1 MFDDITK
8 LYPTMSQAQKKVA
21 DYITDNDEVAAFMT
35 AAKLG
40 KAAGVSEATV
50 VRFTAML
57 GYDKYS
63 EFQQAMIDEIQ
74 SRLVSDKKSTTNN
87 LKADPSGLMKKVL
100 VHDAQNIVDSIH
112 MVPDTTFDMA
122 VDMLEGAK
130 HIYVLGIRNCAPLA
144 EILAYYLGVI
154 RPDVK
159 VVNSVNISE
168 LYEQLNWIGKGDVLV
183 GISFPRYSLRTLRAM
198 DFANS
203 QGARLISI
211 TDSEYSPMNM
221 YSSCNL
227 WAKSDMITLLDS
239 LVAPMSVINAL
250 VVALYLRNENKIQD
264 NTERLE
270 KLWKNYQTYDKD
282 ELGDPGE

>member
-1 MFDDITK
+1 MTDDI
-8 LYPTMSQAQKKVA
+8 LRSYDQMSPSQKKIA
-21 DYITDNDEVAAFMT
+21 DFITENDEMAAFMT

-50 VRFTAML
+50 VRFAAML
-57 GYDKYS
+57 GYEKYS
-63 EFQQAMIDEIQ
+63 EFQQSMVDEIQ
-74 SRLVSDKKSTTNN
+74 SRLVSDKKSTTNK

-112 MVPDTTFDMA
+112 LVPDAVFDMA
-122 VDMLEGAK
+122 VDLLDDAA

-144 EILAYYLGVI
+144 DLLTYYLSVI

-159 VVNSVNISE
+159 ALTSNNISE
-168 LYEQLNWIGKGDVLV
+168 LYEQMNWIGKGDVLV
-183 GISFPRYSLRTLRAM
+183 AMSFPRYSLRTLKAM

-227 WAKSDMITLLDS
+227 WAKTDMITLADS

-250 VVALYLRNENKIQD
+250 IVALYLRNEKKIIE
-264 NTERLE
+264 NTNRLE
-270 KLWKNYQTYDKD
+270 DLWKDFQTYDKD

>member
-1 MFDDITK
+1 
-8 LYPTMSQAQKKVA
+8 MSQAQKKVA

-74 SRLVSDKKSTTNN
+74 SRLVSDKKSTTNK

-168 LYEQLNWIGKGDVLV
+168 MYEQLNWIGKGDVLV

>member
-74 SRLVSDKKSTTNN
+74 SRLVSDKKSTTNK

-168 LYEQLNWIGKGDVLV
+168 MYEQLNWIGKGDVLV

>member
-1 MFDDITK
+1 MLDDILK
-8 LYPTMSQAQKKVA
+8 LYDKMSPAQKKIA
-21 DYITDNDEVAAFMT
+21 DYISENDEAAAFMT
-35 AAKLG
+35 AARLG

-63 EFQQAMIDEIQ
+63 EFQQAMADEMQ
-74 SRLVSDKKSTTNN
+74 SRLVADKKNTTNK

-112 MVPDTTFDMA
+112 LVPDSTFDLA
-122 VDMLEGAK
+122 VDLLQNAE
-130 HIYVLGIRNCAPLA
+130 HVYVLGIRNCAPLA
-144 EILAYYLGVI
+144 ELLTYYLGVI
-154 RPDVK
+154 RPGVRSLTS
-159 VVNSVNISE
+159 NNISE
-168 LYEQLNWIGKGDVLV
+168 IYEQMNWIGKGDVLV

-227 WAKSDMITLLDS
+227 WAKTDMITLADS

-250 VVALYLRNENKIQD
+250 IVALYLKNEKTIIE
-264 NTERLE
+264 NTKRLE
-270 KLWKNYQTYDKD
+270 DLWKDYQTYDKD

>member
-1 MFDDITK
+1 MLDDITK

-63 EFQQAMIDEIQ
+63 EFQQAMIDDIQ
-74 SRLVSDKKSTTNN
+74 SRLVSDKKSTTNK

-122 VDMLEGAK
+122 VDMLENAK

>member
-1 MFDDITK
+1 MIDDITK

-74 SRLVSDKKSTTNN
+74 SRLVSDKKSTTNK

-122 VDMLEGAK
+122 VDMLVGAK

-168 LYEQLNWIGKGDVLV
+168 MYEQLNWIGKGDVLV

-250 VVALYLRNENKIQD
+250 VVALYLRNEDQIQD

>member
-1 MFDDITK
+1 MLDDILK
-8 LYPTMSQAQKKVA
+8 LYDKMSPAQKKIA
-21 DYITDNDEVAAFMT
+21 DYIADNDEVAAFMT

-74 SRLVSDKKSTTNN
+74 SRLVSDKKSTTNK

-122 VDMLEGAK
+122 VDMLENAK

-250 VVALYLRNENKIQD
+250 VVALYLRNEDQIQD

>member
-1 MFDDITK
+1 MLDDILK
-8 LYPTMSQAQKKVA
+8 LYDKMSPAQKKIA
-21 DYITDNDEVAAFMT
+21 DYISENDEMAAFMT

-40 KAAGVSEATV
+40 KAAEVSEATV

-63 EFQQAMIDEIQ
+63 EFQQAMVDEIQ
-74 SRLVSDKKSTTNN
+74 SRLVSDKKSTTNK

-112 MVPDTTFDMA
+112 LVPDAVFDMA
-122 VDMLEGAK
+122 VDLLDSAA
-130 HIYVLGIRNCAPLA
+130 HVYVLGIRNCAPLA
-144 EILAYYLGVI
+144 ELLTYYLSVI
-154 RPDVK
+154 RQDVRALTS
-159 VVNSVNISE
+159 NNISE
-168 LYEQLNWIGKGDVLV
+168 LYEQMNWIGKGDVLLAM
-183 GISFPRYSLRTLRAM
+183 SFPRYSLRTLKAM

-227 WAKSDMITLLDS
+227 WAKTDMVTLADS

-250 VVALYLRNENKIQD
+250 IVAMYLRNEKKIIE
-264 NTERLE
+264 NTQRLE
-270 KLWKNYQTYDKD
+270 NLWKDFQTYEKD

>member
-1 MFDDITK
+1 MIDDITK

-74 SRLVSDKKSTTNN
+74 SRLVSDKKSTTNK

-122 VDMLEGAK
+122 VDMLENAK

-250 VVALYLRNENKIQD
+250 VVALYLRNEDQIQD

>member
-1 MFDDITK
+1 MLDDITK

-74 SRLVSDKKSTTNN
+74 SRLVSDKKSTTNK

-122 VDMLEGAK
+122 VDMLENAK

-183 GISFPRYSLRTLRAM
+183 GISFPRYS
-198 DFANS
+198 
-203 QGARLISI
+203 
-211 TDSEYSPMNM
+211 
-221 YSSCNL
+221 
-227 WAKSDMITLLDS
+227 
-239 LVAPMSVINAL
+239 
-250 VVALYLRNENKIQD
+250 
-264 NTERLE
+264 
-270 KLWKNYQTYDKD
+270 
-282 ELGDPGE
+282 

>member
-1 MFDDITK
+1 
-8 LYPTMSQAQKKVA
+8 MSQAQKKVA

-74 SRLVSDKKSTTNN
+74 SRLVSDKKSTTNK

-168 LYEQLNWIGKGDVLV
+168 MYEQLNWIGKGDVLV

-250 VVALYLRNENKIQD
+250 VVALYLRNEDQIQD

>member
-1 MFDDITK
+1 MLNDILGIYDK
-8 LYPTMSQAQKKVA
+8 MSPAQKKIA
-21 DYITDNDEVAAFMT
+21 DYISENDEVASFMT
-35 AAKLG
+35 AARLG

-74 SRLVSDKKSTTNN
+74 SRLVSDKKSTTNK

-112 MVPDTTFDMA
+112 MVPDAVFDMA
-122 VDMLEGAK
+122 VDMLNEAE

-144 EILAYYLGVI
+144 DILSYYLGVI
-154 RPDVK
+154 RPGVR
-159 VVNSVNISE
+159 SVTSNNISE
-168 LYEQLNWIGKGDVLV
+168 LYEQMNWIGKGDVLV
-183 GISFPRYSLRTLRAM
+183 GISFPRYSLRTLKAM
-198 DFANS
+198 DYANS
-203 QGARLISI
+203 RGARLISV

-227 WAKSDMITLLDS
+227 WAKTDMITFVDS
-239 LVAPMSVINAL
+239 LAAPLSVINAL
-250 VVALYLRNENKIQD
+250 TVALYLKNEDTILE
-264 NTERLE
+264 NTRRLE
-270 KLWKNYQTYDKD
+270 NLWKDYQTYDKD

>member
-1 MFDDITK
+1 MIDDILK
-8 LYPTMSQAQKKVA
+8 MYDKMSPAQKKVA
-21 DYITDNDEVAAFMT
+21 DYIAENDEVAAFMT

-40 KAAGVSEATV
+40 KAADVSEATV

-57 GYDKYS
+57 GYEKYS
-63 EFQQAMIDEIQ
+63 EFQQAMVDEIQ
-74 SRLVSDKKSTTNN
+74 SRLVSDKKSTTNK
-87 LKADPSGLMKKVL
+87 LKSDPSGLMRKVL

-112 MVPDTTFDMA
+112 LVPDSTFDMA
-122 VDMLEGAK
+122 VELIEGAA
-130 HIYVLGIRNCAPLA
+130 HVYVLGIRNCAPLA
-144 EILAYYLGVI
+144 DLLTYYLSVI

-159 VVNSVNISE
+159 AITSNNISE
-168 LYEQLNWIGKGDVLV
+168 LYEQMNWIGKGDVLI
-183 GISFPRYSLRTLRAM
+183 GMSFPRYSLRTLKAM

-227 WAKSDMITLLDS
+227 WAKTDMITLADS

-250 VVALYLRNENKIQD
+250 IVALYLRNEKKIIE
-264 NTERLE
+264 NTQRLE
-270 KLWKNYQTYDKD
+270 GLWKDFQTYDKD

>member
-1 MFDDITK
+1 MLDDILK
-8 LYPTMSQAQKKVA
+8 LYDRMSPAQKKVA
-21 DYITDNDEVAAFMT
+21 DYISENDEVAAFMT

-40 KAAGVSEATV
+40 KAADVSEATV

-57 GYDKYS
+57 GYDRYS
-63 EFQQAMIDEIQ
+63 EFQQAMVDEIQ
-74 SRLVSDKKSTTNN
+74 SRLVSDKKSTTNK
-87 LKADPSGLMKKVL
+87 LKADPSGLMRKVL

-112 MVPDTTFDMA
+112 LVPDAVFDMA
-122 VDMLEGAK
+122 VDLLNDAA

-154 RPDVK
+154 RPAVK
-159 VVNSVNISE
+159 ALTSNNISE

-183 GISFPRYSLRTLRAM
+183 GISFPRYSLRTLKAM

-203 QGARLISI
+203 QGARLIAI

-227 WAKSDMITLLDS
+227 WAKTDMITLADS
-239 LVAPMSVINAL
+239 LVAPLSLINSL
-250 VVALYLRNENKIQD
+250 IVAMYLRNEKQIID

-270 KLWKNYQTYDKD
+270 KLWKDFQTYDKD

>member
-1 MFDDITK
+1 MLDDILK
-8 LYPTMSQAQKKVA
+8 LYDKMSPAQKKIA
-21 DYITDNDEVAAFMT
+21 DYIADNDEMAAFMT

-57 GYDKYS
+57 GFDKYS
-63 EFQQAMIDEIQ
+63 EFQQTMVDEIQ
-74 SRLVSDKKSTTNN
+74 SRLVSDKKSTTNK

-112 MVPDTTFDMA
+112 LVPDAVFDMA
-122 VDMLEGAK
+122 VDLLDSAA
-130 HIYVLGIRNCAPLA
+130 HVYVLGIRNCAPLA
-144 EILAYYLGVI
+144 DLFTYYLSVI

-159 VVNSVNISE
+159 ALTSNNISE
-168 LYEQLNWIGKGDVLV
+168 LYEQMNWIGKGDVLV
-183 GISFPRYSLRTLRAM
+183 AMSFPRYSLRTLKAM

-227 WAKSDMITLLDS
+227 WAKTDMVTLADS

-250 VVALYLRNENKIQD
+250 IVAMYLRNEKKILE
-264 NTERLE
+264 NTQRLE
-270 KLWKNYQTYDKD
+270 DLWKDFQTYDKD

>member
-1 MFDDITK
+1 MTDDI
-8 LYPTMSQAQKKVA
+8 LRSYDQMSPSQKKIA
-21 DYITDNDEVAAFMT
+21 DFITENDEMAAFMT

-50 VRFTAML
+50 VRFAAML
-57 GYDKYS
+57 GYEKYS
-63 EFQQAMIDEIQ
+63 EFQQSMVDEIQ
-74 SRLVSDKKSTTNN
+74 SRLVSDKKSTTNK

-112 MVPDTTFDMA
+112 LVPDAVFDMA
-122 VDMLEGAK
+122 VDLLDDAA

-144 EILAYYLGVI
+144 DLLTYYLSVI

-159 VVNSVNISE
+159 ALTSNNISE
-168 LYEQLNWIGKGDVLV
+168 LYEQMNWIGKGDVLV
-183 GISFPRYSLRTLRAM
+183 AMSFPRYSLRTLKAM

-227 WAKSDMITLLDS
+227 WAKTDMITLADS

-250 VVALYLRNENKIQD
+250 IVALYLRNEKKIIE
-264 NTERLE
+264 NPTRLE
-270 KLWKNYQTYDKD
+270 DLWKDFQTYDKD

>member
-1 MFDDITK
+1 MLDDILK
-8 LYPTMSQAQKKVA
+8 LYDRMSPAQKKVA
-21 DYITDNDEVAAFMT
+21 DYISENDEVAAFMT

-40 KAAGVSEATV
+40 KAADVSEATV

-57 GYDKYS
+57 GYDRYS
-63 EFQQAMIDEIQ
+63 EFQQAMVDEIQ
-74 SRLVSDKKSTTNN
+74 SRLVSDKKSTTNK
-87 LKADPSGLMKKVL
+87 LKADPSGLMRKVL

-112 MVPDTTFDMA
+112 LVPDAVFDMA
-122 VDMLEGAK
+122 VDLLNDAA

-159 VVNSVNISE
+159 ALTSNNISE

-183 GISFPRYSLRTLRAM
+183 GISFPRYSLRTLKAM

-203 QGARLISI
+203 QGARLIAI

-227 WAKSDMITLLDS
+227 WAKTDMITLADS
-239 LVAPMSVINAL
+239 LVAPLSLINSL
-250 VVALYLRNENKIQD
+250 IVAMYLRNEKQIID

-270 KLWKNYQTYDKD
+270 KLWKDFQTYDKD

>member
-1 MFDDITK
+1 MIDDITK

-74 SRLVSDKKSTTNN
+74 SRLVSDKKSTTNK

>member
-1 MFDDITK
+1 MLNDILGIYDK
-8 LYPTMSQAQKKVA
+8 MSPAQKKIA
-21 DYITDNDEVAAFMT
+21 DYISENDEVASFMT
-35 AAKLG
+35 AARLG

-74 SRLVSDKKSTTNN
+74 SRLVSDKKSTTNK

-112 MVPDTTFDMA
+112 MVPDAVFDMA
-122 VDMLEGAK
+122 VDMLNEAE

-144 EILAYYLGVI
+144 DILSYYLGVI
-154 RPDVK
+154 RPGVR
-159 VVNSVNISE
+159 SVTSNNISE
-168 LYEQLNWIGKGDVLV
+168 LYEQMNWIGKGDVLV
-183 GISFPRYSLRTLRAM
+183 GISFPRYSLRTLKAM
-198 DFANS
+198 DYANS
-203 QGARLISI
+203 RGARLISV

-227 WAKSDMITLLDS
+227 WAKTDMITFADS
-239 LVAPMSVINAL
+239 LAAPLSVINAL
-250 VVALYLRNENKIQD
+250 TVALYLKNEDTILE
-264 NTERLE
+264 NTRRLE
-270 KLWKNYQTYDKD
+270 NLWKDYQTYDKD

>member
-1 MFDDITK
+1 MLDDITK

-40 KAAGVSEATV
+40 NAAGVSEATV

-63 EFQQAMIDEIQ
+63 EFQRAMIDEIQ
-74 SRLVSDKKSTTNN
+74 SRLVSDKKSTTNK

-122 VDMLEGAK
+122 VDMLENAK